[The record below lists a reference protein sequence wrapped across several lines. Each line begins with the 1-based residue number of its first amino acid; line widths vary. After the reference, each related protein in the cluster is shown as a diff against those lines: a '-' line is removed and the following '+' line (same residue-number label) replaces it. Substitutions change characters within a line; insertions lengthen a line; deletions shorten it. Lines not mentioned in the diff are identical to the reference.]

1 MLQQKKSQQTTNP
14 NENDNEI
21 EEIEINDSN
30 SSAAV
35 VVSASVRDIVD
46 SVAKGEDQGNDDER
60 NGSVGSS
67 DAEDIKKDNS
77 FPVVKLPDG
86 LPPELSSTID
96 KIKKVFIYIFV
107 TKYNFLLN
115 FVFSIK
121 QLAHS
126 SNDGKRNFFSQDV
139 NKMLYE

>member
-1 MLQQKKSQQTTNP
+1 VAQMLQQKKLQQTNP

-30 SSAAV
+30 SSPAV

-46 SVAKGEDQGNDDER
+46 SVAKGEDQVNDDER

-67 DAEDIKKDNS
+67 DAEDIIKKDS
-77 FPVVKLPDG
+77 SIPVVKLPDG

-96 KIKKVFIYIFV
+96 KIKKVFIYIHYIHYIFV
-107 TKYNFLLN
+107 TKYQFL
-115 FVFSIK
+115 
-121 QLAHS
+121 
-126 SNDGKRNFFSQDV
+126 
-139 NKMLYE
+139 

>member
-1 MLQQKKSQQTTNP
+1 VAQMLQQKKLQQT

-77 FPVVKLPDG
+77 IPVVKLPDG

-96 KIKKVFIYIFV
+96 KIKKVFIFIFV
-107 TKYNFLLN
+107 TKYDF
-115 FVFSIK
+115 
-121 QLAHS
+121 
-126 SNDGKRNFFSQDV
+126 
-139 NKMLYE
+139 

>member
-1 MLQQKKSQQTTNP
+1 VAQMLQQKKSQQTTNP

-107 TKYNFLLN
+107 TKYNF
-115 FVFSIK
+115 
-121 QLAHS
+121 
-126 SNDGKRNFFSQDV
+126 
-139 NKMLYE
+139 Y